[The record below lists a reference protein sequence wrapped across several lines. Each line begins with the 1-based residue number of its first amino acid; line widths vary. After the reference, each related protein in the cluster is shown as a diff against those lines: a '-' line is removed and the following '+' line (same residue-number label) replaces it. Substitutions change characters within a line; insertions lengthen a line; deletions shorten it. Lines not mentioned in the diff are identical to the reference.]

1 MAKGKSFGSSS
12 WSRSSNIG
20 SRGSSSSKSSSSS
33 SSSSSKG
40 KSLWSVVSSSNAG
53 RSSMTSSAW
62 SKSSSSSGWTG
73 KSLWGVVSR
82 SNAVRSAWT
91 ASIWSKSGWGS
102 SSSSSGWTGKSIS
115 SAVKSSNAARSSW
128 TSSISRSSWGGGW
141 GWGWSSSGGIS
152 SRSELTAALNR
163 AVNNKNT
170 SISSSW
176 WNTTI
181 ATKSDTNKLIP
192 GTSIKTWWRTNYQTF
207 DANGNLIEDLD
218 TVWTWYWV
226 ETPDIGELYV
236 WESNDDED
244 TYGINPYEDVMNW
257 AWDQEE
263 SGSVE
268 EGIEPN
274 DEYDEINEAYKYMD
288 ELRDEMNEKEERKP
302 EKSAEEKR
310 LETPAFNQ
318 FSWNS
323 FVENRPAELSP
334 VNVPNPNDPL
344 TDPTS
349 YDAPITEA
357 LNKLGA
363 DRNMETP
370 QQVDNAANINAMNEA
385 TGMPQYN
392 WDINAT
398 MQWYNNVFSNI
409 ENRWID
415 ARNAR
420 EFAQAYNNAKADI
433 ERYVQEHWLSQQE
446 YERLLAQLRNHPLI
460 SQLSNNQ
467 WQWKK

>member
-1 MAKGKSFGSSS
+1 MATGKSFSSSS

-20 SRGSSSSKSSSSS
+20 SKSSSS

-40 KSLWSVVSSSNAG
+40 KSVSSITSSSNAA
-53 RSSMTSSAW
+53 RSAATSSIW

-73 KSLWGVVSR
+73 KSLWSVVSH

-115 SAVKSSNAARSSW
+115 SAVSSSNAARNNW

-141 GWGWSSSGGIS
+141 GWSSSSSGGIS

-163 AVNNKNT
+163 AVNNKNA

-181 ATKSDTNKLIP
+181 ATKTDTNKLIP
-192 GTSIKTWWRTNYQTF
+192 GTSIKTGWRTNYQTF
-207 DANGNLIEDLD
+207 DADGNLIEDLD

-226 ETPDIGELYV
+226 DTPDIGELYV

-263 SGSVE
+263 SNSVE

-288 ELRDEMNEKEERKP
+288 ELRDKMNDKEEVVP

-363 DRNMETP
+363 DINMETP
-370 QQVDNAANINAMNEA
+370 QQVDNSANINAMNEA

-433 ERYVQEHWLSQQE
+433 ERYVQEHWLSQEE
-446 YERLLAQLRNHPLI
+446 YDRLLAQLRNHPLI